1 VTAAGGH
8 EHFDDAAGRTLYLAG
23 SGSFAIE
30 IAEWAGDA
38 GWRVAGLI
46 EMRDDTRV
54 GELVSGHRIVGARAP
69 AARTPALI
77 AIGGSRRAHW
87 ARIAGLGW
95 SATTVVHPR
104 AHVSPSAALAPG
116 CIVGPGAV
124 IGAETRLGAHTLVS
138 RGALIGHHVEV
149 EDYCALMPG
158 ANVGGHAR
166 IAGDTVVGMGAVI
179 VNGGELGGE
188 VTVAA
193 GAVVLGRVAGGSRVQ
208 GVPAREYVP

>member
-1 VTAAGGH
+1 VIAAGGPQR
-8 EHFDDAAGRTLYLAG
+8 FDDAAGREIYLAG

-46 EMRDDTRV
+46 ELLDDARV
-54 GELVSGHRIVGARAP
+54 GEVVSGHRIVGARAP
-69 AARTPALI
+69 AAQTPSLI
-77 AIGGSRRAHW
+77 ALGGSRRAHW

-95 SATTVVHPR
+95 SASTIVHPR
-104 AHVSPSAALAPG
+104 AHVSPSATLAPG
-116 CIVGPGAV
+116 CIVGPAAV
-124 IGAETRLGAHTLVS
+124 IGAESRLGAHTLVS

-149 EDYCALMPG
+149 GDYAALMPG

-166 IAGDTVVGMGAVI
+166 IGEDTVVGMGAVI
-179 VNGGELGGE
+179 VNGCELGAD

-193 GAVVLGRVAGGSRVQ
+193 GAVVLGRVADGSRVQ